1 MTIWGRVVVLAL
13 WAFNVVAQVSY
24 QDLLNAEATPE
35 NWLTY
40 SGTYKSQHY
49 SGLKQ
54 ITRENVGDLEFK
66 WAFHASTKG
75 KLQGTPLVVDG
86 VMYLTEGNNDVSAL
100 DAKTGRRFWTYSH
113 ILPKK
118 VHVVALSNRGAALL
132 DERVFTGT
140 LDGRLVAL
148 DAKAGHVLWNRKVC
162 EYTQGYHPCIRAAI
176 EATKKGW
183 LGDAYLLRA
192 TMNSNRSKQGR
203 TIEAKYPGG
212 AFFELCGHMVDR
224 AVELWGRPLK
234 TTGFLRHDTSEPD
247 DLKDNTLAV
256 LEYDK
261 SMAVISTAAK
271 MANAGAHR
279 SFELI
284 GTEGS
289 FFIQPIAGDRTMR
302 VNMSKARGPYKE
314 GWQDIKFEP
323 HPYDKFEFEDMARA
337 IRTREPLEYSYD
349 HELLVH
355 ETLLRASGH
364 NI

>member
-1 MTIWGRVVVLAL
+1 MSEVDRRRFLRVAGSAAATVAAL
-13 WAFNVVAQVSY
+13 PSTARAVAKPIRVGVFGTQHGHVNSKMRALRANSDYEVVAVHEPDEGARTKRRSEKLFEGLKFIAED
-24 QDLLNAEATPE
+24 DLLGDNSLDLIMVECRVWQAIPWGNKVIDAGRHLHLEKPP
-35 NWLTY
+35 
-40 SGTYKSQHY
+40 SP
-49 SGLKQ
+49 
-54 ITRENVGDLEFK
+54 DLEPFRQLIEK
-66 WAFHASTKG
+66 AKR
-75 KLQGTPLVVDG
+75 KRLLLQ
-86 VMYLTEGNNDVSAL
+86 
-100 DAKTGRRFWTYSH
+100 
-113 ILPKK
+113 
-118 VHVVALSNRGAALL
+118 
-132 DERVFTGT
+132 
-140 LDGRLVAL
+140 
-148 DAKAGHVLWNRKVC
+148 
-162 EYTQGYHPCIRAAI
+162 QGYNYRYHACISAAI
-176 EATKKGW
+176 EAAKKGW

-203 TIEAKYPGG
+203 AIEAKYPGG
-212 AFFELCGHMVDR
+212 AFFELCGHMIDR

-271 MANAGAHR
+271 MANAGSHR

-289 FFIQPIAGDRTMR
+289 FFIQPIAGDRTLR

-314 GWQDIKFEP
+314 GWQDIQFEP

-364 NI
+364 IT

>member
-1 MTIWGRVVVLAL
+1 MSEVDRRRFLRVAGSVVATVAASASTVRAVAKPIRVGVFGTQHGHVNSKMRALRANSDYEVVAVHEPDEGARKKRQSEKLFEGLKFIAEDDLLGDNSLDLIMVEGRVWQAIPWGNKVIDAGRHLHL
-13 WAFNVVAQVSY
+13 EKPPS
-24 QDLLNAEATPE
+24 P
-35 NWLTY
+35 
-40 SGTYKSQHY
+40 
-49 SGLKQ
+49 
-54 ITRENVGDLEFK
+54 DLEPFRQLIEK
-66 WAFHASTKG
+66 AKRK
-75 KLQGTPLVVDG
+75 KLLLQQG
-86 VMYLTEGNNDVSAL
+86 YNY
-100 DAKTGRRFWTYSH
+100 R
-113 ILPKK
+113 
-118 VHVVALSNRGAALL
+118 
-132 DERVFTGT
+132 
-140 LDGRLVAL
+140 
-148 DAKAGHVLWNRKVC
+148 
-162 EYTQGYHPCIRAAI
+162 YHPCIRAAI

-192 TMNSNRSKQGR
+192 TMNANRSKQGR

>member
-1 MTIWGRVVVLAL
+1 MSEVDRRRFLRVAGSVVATVAASASTVRAVAKPIRVGVFGTQHGHVNSKMRALRANSDYEVVAVHEPDEGARKKRQSEKLFEGLKFIAEDDLLGDNSLDLIMVEGRVWQAIPWGNKVIDAGRHLHL
-13 WAFNVVAQVSY
+13 EKPPS
-24 QDLLNAEATPE
+24 P
-35 NWLTY
+35 
-40 SGTYKSQHY
+40 
-49 SGLKQ
+49 
-54 ITRENVGDLEFK
+54 DLEPFRQLIEK
-66 WAFHASTKG
+66 AKRK
-75 KLQGTPLVVDG
+75 KLLLQQG
-86 VMYLTEGNNDVSAL
+86 YNY
-100 DAKTGRRFWTYSH
+100 R
-113 ILPKK
+113 
-118 VHVVALSNRGAALL
+118 
-132 DERVFTGT
+132 
-140 LDGRLVAL
+140 
-148 DAKAGHVLWNRKVC
+148 
-162 EYTQGYHPCIRAAI
+162 YHPCIRAAI

-364 NI
+364 IT

>member
-1 MTIWGRVVVLAL
+1 MSEVDRRRFLRVAGSVVATVAASASTVRAVAKPIRVGVFGTQHGHVNSKMRALRANSDYEVVAVHEPDEGARKKRQSEKLFEGLKFIAEDDLLGDNSLDLIMVEGRVWQAIPWGNKVIDAGRHLHL
-13 WAFNVVAQVSY
+13 EKPPS
-24 QDLLNAEATPE
+24 P
-35 NWLTY
+35 
-40 SGTYKSQHY
+40 
-49 SGLKQ
+49 
-54 ITRENVGDLEFK
+54 DLEPFRQLIEK
-66 WAFHASTKG
+66 AKRK
-75 KLQGTPLVVDG
+75 KLLLQQG
-86 VMYLTEGNNDVSAL
+86 YNY
-100 DAKTGRRFWTYSH
+100 R
-113 ILPKK
+113 
-118 VHVVALSNRGAALL
+118 
-132 DERVFTGT
+132 
-140 LDGRLVAL
+140 
-148 DAKAGHVLWNRKVC
+148 
-162 EYTQGYHPCIRAAI
+162 YHPCIRAAI

-289 FFIQPIAGDRTMR
+289 FFIQPIAGGRTMR